1 MSFRQILN
9 GIGRI
14 IYDIIRL
21 MRPNNL
27 FVYGF
32 IQRNGLGYDNFNWG
46 DDINVRMI
54 EDISNLKVLIV
65 NRSRIY
71 PHIAKRVYCCIGS
84 NLGQCYGKRLTVWGN
99 GFISE
104 SDRMIEIPDKVYSVR
119 GPLSRQK
126 LLEQGI
132 DCPAVYGDPAL
143 LVSRYYQPKVVKKY
157 KYGIIPHYCDESN
170 AIIQAM
176 KGRPDVL
183 IISMQNYNHWH
194 DIPDAICSCERV
206 LSSSLHGIIVSDSYG
221 IPNLWVRF
229 SDNIVGGNYKYQD
242 YFKSVGRSIPTP
254 FVISDLEDLN
264 IALNDTS
271 LYSFANDIDYDSIFE
286 SCPFKEHLKRAVKM
300 NLSS

>member
-1 MSFRQILN
+1 MLFRQILN

-54 EDISNLKVLIV
+54 GDISNLKVLIV

-71 PHIAKRVYCCIGS
+71 PHVARRVYCCIGS
-84 NLGQCYGKRLTVWGN
+84 NLGQCYGRKLTIWGS

-104 SDRMIEIPDKVYSVR
+104 NDRMIQLPDKVYSVR
-119 GPLSRQK
+119 GPLTRQK

-176 KGRPDVL
+176 KGRPDIL

-194 DIPDAICSCERV
+194 DIPDSICSCERIV
-206 LSSSLHGIIVSDSYG
+206 SSSLHGIIVSDSYG
-221 IPNLWVRF
+221 IPNVWVRF
-229 SDNIVGGNYKYQD
+229 SDKIYGGTFKFRD
-242 YFKSVGRSIPTP
+242 YLQSVNRGVSSPI
-254 FVISDLEDLN
+254 I
-264 IALNDTS
+264 I
-271 LYSFANDIDYDSIFE
+271 DSINRVDAIMSNDSSFSCAENINFE
-286 SCPFKEHLKRAVKM
+286 SIIEACPFKEHLTGYFSRQ
-300 NLSS
+300 NN